1 MGLFALQSW
10 LPARA
15 LVQEALE
22 GRHKV
27 DPSGQI
33 IKLPVAGCPWK
44 EHLAQL
50 EEEQKLGDAIKFCLY
65 EVSMRCHRH
74 VRQPFVAFVRP
85 DFNCAAAALQVFYAH
100 EGVIVCVSV
109 CVWL

>member
-1 MGLFALQSW
+1 LNPSFEFWSPVVSAHVSSFTMTFVIIITHGIFVIISSMGLFELQSW

-65 EVSMRCHRH
+65 EVS
-74 VRQPFVAFVRP
+74 
-85 DFNCAAAALQVFYAH
+85 
-100 EGVIVCVSV
+100 
-109 CVWL
+109 

>member
-1 MGLFALQSW
+1 MVACWLSPCFEFQFVSDDFYCYYKLGNPVIISSMGLFELQSW

-65 EVSMRCHRH
+65 EVS
-74 VRQPFVAFVRP
+74 
-85 DFNCAAAALQVFYAH
+85 
-100 EGVIVCVSV
+100 
-109 CVWL
+109 

>member
-1 MGLFALQSW
+1 MTFVIIITHGIFVIISSMGLFELQSW

-22 GRHKV
+22 VRHKV
-27 DPSGQI
+27 NPSGQI

-65 EVSMRCHRH
+65 EVS
-74 VRQPFVAFVRP
+74 
-85 DFNCAAAALQVFYAH
+85 
-100 EGVIVCVSV
+100 
-109 CVWL
+109 

>member
-1 MGLFALQSW
+1 MMTFITIIINYIIFVIISSMGLFELQSW

-33 IKLPVAGCPWK
+33 IKLPVAGCPWQ

-65 EVSMRCHRH
+65 EVS
-74 VRQPFVAFVRP
+74 
-85 DFNCAAAALQVFYAH
+85 
-100 EGVIVCVSV
+100 
-109 CVWL
+109 

>member
-1 MGLFALQSW
+1 
-10 LPARA
+10 
-15 LVQEALE
+15 LVQEALD

-50 EEEQKLGDAIKFCLY
+50 EEEQKLGDAVKFCMY
-65 EVSMRCHRH
+65 EVCSHQRLL
-74 VRQPFVAFVRP
+74 PSE
-85 DFNCAAAALQVFYAH
+85 L
-100 EGVIVCVSV
+100 VIVHRIQRAFS
-109 CVWL
+109 LPLLATLL

>member
-1 MGLFALQSW
+1 M
-10 LPARA
+10 
-15 LVQEALE
+15 QEALE

-50 EEEQKLGDAIKFCLY
+50 EEEQQLGDAIKFCLY
-65 EVSMRCHRH
+65 EVGFASGLQSMRRFGWYFACSEALTISC
-74 VRQPFVAFVRP
+74 FMFAAFQTLHPVWP
-85 DFNCAAAALQVFYAH
+85 HALLPV
-100 EGVIVCVSV
+100 
-109 CVWL
+109 L

>member
-1 MGLFALQSW
+1 
-10 LPARA
+10 

-65 EVSMRCHRH
+65 EVS
-74 VRQPFVAFVRP
+74 
-85 DFNCAAAALQVFYAH
+85 
-100 EGVIVCVSV
+100 
-109 CVWL
+109 

>member
-1 MGLFALQSW
+1 MQSW

-15 LVQEALE
+15 LVQEALD
-22 GRHKV
+22 GRHKL

-50 EEEQKLGDAIKFCLY
+50 EEEQQLGDAIKFCLY
-65 EVSMRCHRH
+65 EVCALLVGCHNSDNPH
-74 VRQPFVAFVRP
+74 EAHGAHF
-85 DFNCAAAALQVFYAH
+85 ALWF
-100 EGVIVCVSV
+100 
-109 CVWL
+109 